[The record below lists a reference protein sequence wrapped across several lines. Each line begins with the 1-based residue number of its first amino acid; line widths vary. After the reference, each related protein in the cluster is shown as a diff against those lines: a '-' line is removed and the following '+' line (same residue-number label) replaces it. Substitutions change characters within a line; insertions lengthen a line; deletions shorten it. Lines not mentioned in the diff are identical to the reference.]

1 MSFTVLFRHSS
12 KGSLFAPG
20 VCGSDMA
27 KNFSRSS
34 NELSLSGRWDEASTR
49 GEEGPA
55 GLLSASLSREPEW
68 SVGIEG
74 VEGGPSRGLGAAL
87 GSEGESMQ

>member
-20 VCGSDMA
+20 VCGSDIA
-27 KNFSRSS
+27 KNCSRSS
-34 NELSLSGRWDEASTR
+34 KELSLSGRWDKTSTR

-55 GLLSASLSREPEW
+55 GLPSVSLSRGPEW
-68 SVGIEG
+68 SMGIEG
-74 VEGGPSRGLGAAL
+74 VEGGPSRALGAGL